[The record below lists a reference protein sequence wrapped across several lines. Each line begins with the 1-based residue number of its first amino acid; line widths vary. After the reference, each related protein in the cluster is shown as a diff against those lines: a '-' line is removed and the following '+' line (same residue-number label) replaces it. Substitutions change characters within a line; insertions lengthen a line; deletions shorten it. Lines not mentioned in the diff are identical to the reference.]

1 MTKVVELAPAK
12 INLTLEILGRRPDG
26 YHELESLIAFASIAD
41 RVSLDLSTPP
51 RVTVGGPFAGAIV
64 GPNILDRTLGLLSA
78 KAPGLRLGAVHLHKE
93 LPVAAGL
100 GGGSANAAA
109 LLRAVRTANP
119 EHAAIVDWHALSV
132 ELGADVAVCLKG
144 RASWVGG
151 IGDRVTPLA
160 DPLPPLFLV
169 IANPLANVPADKTA
183 RVFRELGASPVGTGS
198 RTATV
203 PILKDHAGLIALMRE
218 RGNALAG
225 AARSVVPEMAV
236 VLDALEAAPG
246 AEIAGVSGAGPSCFA
261 VFESHAAATLAAER
275 LKAAHPGWWI
285 VPALIGDHDRFGP

>member
-1 MTKVVELAPAK
+1 MAKVVELAPAK

-26 YHELESLIAFASIAD
+26 YHELQSLIAFASVAD
-41 RVSLDLSTPP
+41 RVVLDLSAPLQ
-51 RVTVGGPFAGAIV
+51 VTVAGPFAGAIV
-64 GPNILDRTLGLLSA
+64 GANILDRALELLSG

-132 ELGADVAVCLKG
+132 ELGADVAVCFEG
-144 RASWVGG
+144 SASWVSG
-151 IGDRVTPLA
+151 IGDRVEPLA
-160 DPLPPLFLV
+160 EPLPPLFLV

-183 RVFRELGASPVGTGS
+183 RVFRELGAPALLTGA
-198 RTATV
+198 RTATSPV
-203 PILKDHAGLIALMRE
+203 IKDHAGLIALMRE
-218 RGNALAG
+218 RGNALTG

-236 VLDALEAAPG
+236 VLDELEAASG
-246 AEIAGVSGAGPSCFA
+246 AEIAAASGAGPSCFA
-261 VFESHAAATLAAER
+261 VFDSGATAGLAAKR

-285 VPALIGDHDRFGP
+285 VPAQVR